1 MAAPLKLVNTKD
13 LREFDSDNYEYIAY
27 QAALQLAASDS
38 ADPGIL
44 ALQFT
49 DSAGHYKV
57 GGMIDT
63 FYNQSVGT
71 HPGSSLSIGQTT
83 QYLYQKKGT
92 AAETDSDIRSPLKQD
107 VGATNDLR
115 EQTSS
120 EVNDLTDVLLNRIMT
135 YEHPGTFR
143 LGSSAPSGD
152 YSVLLSGIFTDTQTD
167 GTTVTYN
174 IYKRTQNSNIYTDYA
189 GSPPTAVLP
198 VGVKRD
204 GGGSGTYEGFIEL
217 TQNQTQVSFGQRA
230 KTRIMSS
237 TDYIGAYQL

>member
-1 MAAPLKLVNTKD
+1 MAAPLKLVATKD

-27 QAALQLAASDS
+27 QAALQLAAGDS
-38 ADPGIL
+38 AE
-44 ALQFT
+44 
-49 DSAGHYKV
+49 AGSLSTVATGNTSIGTYR
-57 GGMIDT
+57 DT
-63 FYNQSVGT
+63 FYNQAVGT
-71 HPGSSLSIGQTT
+71 HPGSALSTGNTDTT
-83 QYLYQKKGT
+83 LYQKTGT

-107 VGATNDLR
+107 IGGTTNVR
-115 EQTSS
+115 EQTSA
-120 EVNDLTDVLLNRIMT
+120 EVNALTDVLLSRIMT

-152 YSVLLSGIFTDTQTD
+152 YAVLLSGIFTDTQTD

-237 TDYIGAYQL
+237 TDYIG